1 MVVILDVVMWMMASR
16 LPRSVVLW
24 CAILRHHNLH
34 EWGRHDCTTQH
45 TITLMN
51 HTNTFFIDNC
61 TCVLTLVL
69 LILLP
74 TARDNVFTGVCHSVH
89 NWPHAYSVSAHPCW
103 LLSHFTC
110 FSAVGMHP
118 TGILTCY
125 CLQWSGEGYV
135 VTDVCL
141 STGGVSASV
150 HAGIPHPLWEQTPPQ
165 EQTPPGADTPPE
177 QTPPIADP
185 PKSRH
190 PEEQILPQEQTPQEQ
205 TPSQE

>member
-1 MVVILDVVMWMMASR
+1 
-16 LPRSVVLW
+16 
-24 CAILRHHNLH
+24 
-34 EWGRHDCTTQH
+34 
-45 TITLMN
+45 MN

-103 LLSHFTC
+103 LLSHLFQCGWYASYWNTYLLLSAMKWRRLC
-110 FSAVGMHP
+110 FYRCVSVHRG
-118 TGILTCY
+118 G
-125 CLQWSGEGYV
+125 
-135 VTDVCL
+135 VCL
-141 STGGVSASV
+141 SACWDT
-150 HAGIPHPLWEQTPPQ
+150 TPPSGSRH
-165 EQTPPGADTPPE
+165 PPPRADTPRSRHPPE

-190 PEEQILPQEQTPQEQ
+190 PQEQTLPQEQTPQEQ